1 MILKGSQTEDI
12 LRKALSRELHAHFN
26 YLSFCNVAS
35 KAGMEQIAQIF
46 FQIAKNEMEHAE
58 QELAFIGS
66 VDDVK
71 ESLRTSISNEYL
83 EATKYYPEAAE
94 VAEKEGFTEIAS
106 FFRRMGEVERKHG
119 QQLAEFADALDSGE
133 ELRGRTVSHSAV
145 NMAQWMLPDQANP
158 AGYVHGGEL
167 MKLMDNAAYIAGV
180 RHCSSNV
187 VTAMV
192 DDLHFLKP
200 VRVGDLALI
209 HGKVV
214 FVSRSSIKVKVE
226 IEREDPITG
235 TKEKALAAYYI
246 MVALDPEEK
255 PMEVPPLIIFTE
267 EEQKL
272 YNEAFE
278 KHQERKEGV
287 KKS

>member
-26 YLSFCNVAS
+26 YLSFYNVAR

-46 FQIAKNEMEHAE
+46 FQIAKNEMEHVE
-58 QELAFIGS
+58 QELAFIGR

-71 ESLRTSISNEYL
+71 ENLRASISNEYL
-83 EATKYYPEAAE
+83 EATQYCPEAAE
-94 VAEKEGFTEIAS
+94 VAEKEGFTEIAA
-106 FFRRMGEVERKHG
+106 FFRRMSEVERKHG
-119 QQLAEFADALDSGE
+119 QQLAEFADALDAGE

-145 NMAQWMLPDQANP
+145 NMVQWMLPDQANP

-167 MKLMDNAAYIAGV
+167 MKLMDNAAYIVGV

-192 DDLHFLKP
+192 DGLHFLKP

-214 FVSRSSIKVKVE
+214 FVNRSSIKVKVE
-226 IEREDPITG
+226 IERKDPITG
-235 TKEKALAAYYI
+235 IKEKALTAYYI
-246 MVALDPEEK
+246 MVALDSEEK

-272 YNEAFE
+272 YNEALE

-287 KKS
+287 TKS